1 MSLKALL
8 KPGSIA
14 IVGASA
20 NATRV
25 GGIPLHLLIEAGFHN
40 LFPINPNYREVAG
53 RKCYPDIEAVPAE
66 IDLVLLAISAEDV
79 LPYLERCHA
88 QGVKAAMVFAAGFS
102 ETQEPEGTARQA
114 ALKAFANR
122 TGMRVAGPNCMGNA
136 NFIDRIFTTFGTS
149 FRPEDPAGRTALLT
163 QSGNMCATMYRMAR
177 RVGVAFS
184 HVINTGN
191 EADVEFS
198 DYLKFLADDADT
210 DAVLCYV
217 EAVRDGAVFIEA
229 AQAFRAKGKLLAVY
243 KVGASEKG
251 ADAARS
257 HTAALAGNKK
267 AYEAVFHQTGV
278 AQAEDL
284 ASLTDLAYLHQ
295 FGTRING
302 SASAIVSVSGAGGAI
317 LADALALRGADIPEF
332 PESIQAGLRTRIPSY
347 GMVANPIDVTGNL
360 VNNNDFLFDVMKLS
374 AHPDNIDVII
384 AYLPGYFLDRAV
396 PQLERFAQA
405 TNKGIVVVDT
415 FATGNRAAV
424 ESAGIAYFDDFDRA
438 ARAIALYGAWRKKTV
453 IKTLPRKWAT
463 RWPELPSGHGAL
475 SEITGKQALSAFGV
489 PVVKDVVVNTVEEAR
504 VVAHELGYPLVLK
517 LVSPDIVHKTEYGL
531 IKLDLSSQAEV
542 ADAYRDVV
550 AKAQALPKVRI
561 EGVAI
566 EPMLAGGVELLVGV
580 TRDPVFGW
588 MLTVG
593 LGGVWTELMKDV
605 SHRLLPID
613 EADAKSMIGSL
624 KGFPLLNGFRGKPKA
639 DIDAAAKAIA
649 ALSAAAMSADIR
661 VREIEINPLLVLPEG
676 RGAVAVDALVLF
688 DDQQEA
694 AA

>member
-8 KPGSIA
+8 KPDSIA

-25 GGIPLHLLIEAGFHN
+25 GGIPLHLLIDAGFKKV
-40 LFPINPNYREVAG
+40 FPINPKNTEISG
-53 RKCYPDIEAVPAE
+53 RTCYPDIESVPE
-66 IDLVLLAISAEDV
+66 QVDLVLLAIAAEDV
-79 LPYLERCHA
+79 LAYLERCHA
-88 QGVKAAMVFAAGFS
+88 RGIKAAMVFAAGFS
-102 ETQEPEGTARQA
+102 ETQEPEGVARQQ
-114 ALKAFANR
+114 ALKTFADR

-136 NFIDRIFTTFGTS
+136 NFTDQIFTTFGTS
-149 FRPEDPAGRTALLT
+149 FRPGDPAGRTALLT

-198 DYLKFLADDADT
+198 DYLHFLAEDVDT

-217 EAVRDGAVFIEA
+217 EALRDGPAFIKA
-229 AQAFRAKGKLLAVY
+229 AEAFRAKGKLLAVY

-257 HTAALAGNKK
+257 HTAALAGNNK
-267 AYEAVFHQTGV
+267 AYEAVFRQTGV

-284 ASLTDLAYLHQ
+284 ATLTDLAYLHQ
-295 FGTRING
+295 FGNRING
-302 SASAIVSVSGAGGAI
+302 NSSAIVSVSGAGGAI
-317 LADALALRGADIPEF
+317 LADALSLRNADVPEF
-332 PESIQAGLRTRIPSY
+332 PDDIQNKLRSQIPAY
-347 GMVANPIDVTGNL
+347 GMVANPVDVTGNL
-360 VNNNDFLFDVMKLS
+360 VNNNDFLFDVMKL
-374 AHPDNIDVII
+374 AADPHNIDVII

-396 PQLERFAQA
+396 PQLQRLAQS

-415 FATGNRAAV
+415 FATGDRAGV
-424 ESAGIAYFDDFDRA
+424 EAAGIAYFDDFDRA
-438 ARAIALYGAWRKKTV
+438 ARAIALYGAWRKNPITR
-453 IKTLPRKWAT
+453 TQPGESTA
-463 RWPELPSGHGAL
+463 RWPELPAGEGAL
-475 SEITGKQALSAFGV
+475 SEIAGKHALAIFGV
-489 PVVKDVVVNTVEEAR
+489 PVVDDVIVHSANDAR
-504 VVAHELGYPLVLK
+504 VAAHQIGYPLVLK
-517 LVSPDIVHKTEYGL
+517 LVSPDIAHKTEYGV
-531 IKLDLSSQAEV
+531 IKLGLASQAAV
-542 ADAYRDVV
+542 ADAFEEVM
-550 AKAQALPKVRI
+550 AKAKALPTVRI
-561 EGVAI
+561 EGIAL

-588 MLTVG
+588 LLTVG

-605 SHRLLPID
+605 SHRLLPVD
-613 EADAKSMIGSL
+613 EGAARVMISGL

-649 ALSAAAMSADIR
+649 ALSTAAVAADAR

-676 RGAVAVDALVLF
+676 RGTIAVDALVLF
-688 DDQQEA
+688 DALQGDA
-694 AA
+694 V

>member
-25 GGIPLHLLIEAGFHN
+25 GGIPLHLLIEAGFQN
-40 LFPINPNYREVAG
+40 LYPINPNYGEIAG
-53 RKCYPDIEAVPAE
+53 RQCYPDIESVPTQV
-66 IDLVLLAISAEDV
+66 DLVLLAISAEDV
-79 LPYLERCHA
+79 LPYLERCYA
-88 QGVKAAMVFAAGFS
+88 MGVKAAMVFAAGFS
-102 ETQEPEGTARQA
+102 ETQEPEGIARQA

-217 EAVRDGAVFIEA
+217 EAVRDGPAFIEA
-229 AQAFRAKGKLLAVY
+229 AEAFRARGKLLAVY

-257 HTAALAGNKK
+257 HTAALAGNNK
-267 AYEAVFHQTGV
+267 AYEAVFRQAGV

-284 ASLTDLAYLHQ
+284 ATLTDLAYLHQ
-295 FGTRING
+295 FGARING

-317 LADALALRGADIPEF
+317 LADALALRGADVPEF
-332 PESIQAGLRTRIPSY
+332 PEIIQEQLRSRIPAY

-360 VNNNDFLFDVMKLS
+360 VNNNDFLFDVMQLS
-374 AHPDNIDVII
+374 ADPDNVDVII

-405 TNKGIVVVDT
+405 TQKGIVVVDT

-424 ESAGIAYFDDFDRA
+424 ENAGIAYFDDFDRA
-438 ARAIALYGAWRKKTV
+438 ARAIALYGAWRKKPM
-453 IKTLPRKWAT
+453 IKALRRQSVASWPRLPA
-463 RWPELPSGHGAL
+463 GHGAL
-475 SEITGKQALSAFGV
+475 SEIAGKQALSAFGV
-489 PVVKDVVVNTVEEAR
+489 PVVKDVVVNSINDAR

-517 LVSPDIVHKTEYGL
+517 LVSPDIAHKTEYGL
-531 IKLDLSSQAEV
+531 IKLGLSTQAAV
-542 ADAYRDVV
+542 ADAYREVI
-550 AKAQALPKVRI
+550 AKAQALPKIRI

-566 EPMLAGGVELLVGV
+566 EPMLSGGVELLVGV

-605 SHRLLPID
+605 SHRLLPVD
-613 EADAKSMIGSL
+613 ETNAKSMIRSL
-624 KGFPLLNGFRGKPKA
+624 KGFPLLDGFRGKPKA